1 MKLRISYYIVFLQ
14 LFFALKIVGQ
24 NRSFSFQHYG
34 PEEGLSNANVFAI
47 KQDQNHILYL
57 ATENGVYDF
66 DGYNFTKIKPKV
78 PLKSNFIRN
87 IAFNLNSKLVL
98 INRREGIYEYDKPSN
113 SATFIKNLVFN
124 TSVDELVFDKDYV
137 YALNEQISV
146 AAFDTKTGI
155 VIEDQLKKE
164 NKLNQAFAL
173 YKTLNQTTLVGRIDG
188 LYQFEKGKQ
197 LKLNLGKS
205 FPVYSIAQDTEGLL
219 YLGSDNAIFCVKDSK
234 IIKTIAVKTQQE
246 HRFFGENNSAKVSK
260 LIVDKYH
267 RIWFTNNPDDNLYLI
282 ENTITYDAFDLL
294 GIDKVLINCIYKDT
308 EDHIWIG
315 TFNDGV
321 YFIQNPVLQNISF
334 TSGRKIL
341 PVSCAAF
348 IANSVAVGTNNG
360 LFIYDN

>member
-155 VIEDQLKKE
+155 VIEDQQKKE
-164 NKLNQAFAL
+164 TA
-173 YKTLNQTTLVGRIDG
+173 
-188 LYQFEKGKQ
+188 
-197 LKLNLGKS
+197 
-205 FPVYSIAQDTEGLL
+205 
-219 YLGSDNAIFCVKDSK
+219 GSYWEA
-234 IIKTIAVKTQQE
+234 
-246 HRFFGENNSAKVSK
+246 G
-260 LIVDKYH
+260 
-267 RIWFTNNPDDNLYLI
+267 
-282 ENTITYDAFDLL
+282 
-294 GIDKVLINCIYKDT
+294 
-308 EDHIWIG
+308 
-315 TFNDGV
+315 
-321 YFIQNPVLQNISF
+321 
-334 TSGRKIL
+334 
-341 PVSCAAF
+341 
-348 IANSVAVGTNNG
+348 
-360 LFIYDN
+360 